1 MGAVRGIAHAN
12 RRCSAARRLPRSR
25 ATGSR
30 EFYKSLNYKWLSAV
44 RHCTIILLTH
54 SVISV
59 AYDIPSLRAVM
70 TGKGICGFGSIG
82 DPEGRLSMDRT
93 SAARTFSRDNRAAA
107 GFPALSPAVLPL
119 FFRPVLAAAVLGLVV
134 LALRANTLALF
145 GMLTAAWFTL
155 SLMRAAENAWQR
167 TGRGTRSGRTVPPC
181 GGPDRPS
188 REFQRER
195 GAGLRMTC
203 VTICFPVTD
212 GPDGHRRSPI
222 PVRRFSRSEAPSPR
236 TGSSHR
242 QRRSGSLGG
251 AFRFTQAGPS
261 AAPMPREQRKYAG
274 SYEKTGWFRRIARVK
289 S

>member
-12 RRCSAARRLPRSR
+12 RRCSAARRLPHSR
-25 ATGSR
+25 ATGSGGL
-30 EFYKSLNYKWLSAV
+30 YKTLNYRCLSAV

-59 AYDIPSLRAVM
+59 AYDIPSLRTVM

-107 GFPALSPAVLPL
+107 GFPALSPAVLPP
-119 FFRPVLAAAVLGLVV
+119 FFLPVFAAAVLGLVV

-155 SLMRAAENAWQR
+155 SLMRAAE
-167 TGRGTRSGRTVPPC
+167 TRGNELAGAL
-181 GGPDRPS
+181 GPDEPFRLAVGQIALPANSNANAARRCAWRAQPS
-188 REFQRER
+188 VSLSPTVRR
-195 GAGLRMTC
+195 
-203 VTICFPVTD
+203 V
-212 GPDGHRRSPI
+212 HRRSPI